1 MSTLG
6 QRIRELRTKSN
17 LTQSDLAFDIGCKST
32 TISNY
37 EGDRREPSLTELS
50 KIAKAFSD
58 EIGDHEFYLVTGVHL
73 QDHINSGAY
82 CSQYIKKSDAIEQSG
97 ELIRSLINLKE
108 IRLAGNTKASD
119 VISQFSK
126 LLSAFSAPCLKKLK
140 AS

>member
-6 QRIRELRTKSN
+6 QRIKELRNKSN

-37 EGDRREPSLTELS
+37 EGDRREPSLSELA
-50 KIAKAFSD
+50 KIALVFNE
-58 EIGDHEFYLVTGVHL
+58 EIGNHQFYLITGVHL

-82 CSQYIKKSDAIEQSG
+82 SSQYIKKSDAIEQSG
-97 ELIRSLINLKE
+97 ELIRSLIKIKE
-108 IRLAGNTKASD
+108 IRLSGTTKPSD
-119 VISQFSK
+119 VIAQFSK
-126 LLSAFSAPCLKKLK
+126 LLSDFEAPSLEKLK